1 MLCFSL
7 CLTVCGVAVSAAN
20 NEYTDGFIYTSGAP
34 IYFGYDSTK
43 VNFFEGY
50 FPASFSG
57 GSDEK
62 DQITDTVRNFR
73 ILGEPVSFPADTQC
87 TILNSTPMYIEV
99 LFSCPE
105 SLTLTLSN
113 DDNDYCSVNG
123 ILYFSRT
130 HDGSSP
136 VSVNANPYNFKF
148 LCDDTDVDC
157 DDGQLSCG
165 SYEVQHYFGF
175 RYLFNRFSYQF
186 TDESAGEITMI
197 LGSFFTGTMSFDLP
211 VSDDD
216 LLGSIY
222 DSIVVNTGVLQEIN
236 GKLTAIQTS
245 TTQISN
251 DVSDMKGQLEN
262 ESSFIWSAFGNKV
275 SSTLES
281 LFVPSQQ
288 DIEDVKTGFDELA
301 KDKLGG
307 AYTAME
313 TVEDT
318 VSDISMKL
326 NNPSASEGIEFPGI
340 SVPLGG
346 DVGTV
351 TLAEAQTVTLPT
363 EMTAILH
370 PVAGTII
377 SLVCGLGTFNV
388 LKDMVEC
395 FLSGFSYAGYLH
407 RNKGRSDE

>member
-1 MLCFSL
+1 M
-7 CLTVCGVAVSAAN
+7 TVCGVAVSAGLVTVKELVYNGFLMSPVDLFQFTKDDNIIYPFNGYFSSTFSIDSMNDYGILKIVGDSLGLMKGYRYGTNAGYIEIVFN
-20 NEYTDGFIYTSGAP
+20 ILEPVQLHSTDDSGAFSFKLVNP
-34 IYFGYDSTK
+34 SGGEMTLSHPVKCDFFYDDTIVNLTCGDSGVFFMIEGDWAVSRYFGWRFYYDDYSASWTISS
-43 VNFFEGY
+43 
-50 FPASFSG
+50 ADSFSPQLQLYCNSVFSSLG
-57 GSDEK
+57 EFSGVSQILSSINVTNGLLDSINDNISDVRNIVTVMDTNLAE
-62 DQITDTVRNFR
+62 IRDTV
-73 ILGEPVSFPADTQC
+73 VDTNQQ
-87 TILNSTPMYIEV
+87 LQDENS
-99 LFSCPE
+99 S
-105 SLTLTLSN
+105 
-113 DDNDYCSVNG
+113 
-123 ILYFSRT
+123 
-130 HDGSSP
+130 
-136 VSVNANPYNFKF
+136 
-148 LCDDTDVDC
+148 
-157 DDGQLSCG
+157 
-165 SYEVQHYFGF
+165 
-175 RYLFNRFSYQF
+175 
-186 TDESAGEITMI
+186 
-197 LGSFFTGTMSFDLP
+197 
-211 VSDDD
+211 
-216 LLGSIY
+216 
-222 DSIVVNTGVLQEIN
+222 
-236 GKLTAIQTS
+236 
-245 TTQISN
+245 
-251 DVSDMKGQLEN
+251 
-262 ESSFIWSAFGNKV
+262 IWSAFGNKV

-395 FLSGFSYAGYLH
+395 FLSGFSYAGYLY